1 MKKCLVWHAGIYGN
15 YIGENA
21 IIKDG
26 LVFLQDDDNK
36 LYLPKEMFLA
46 EQECEGGLIP
56 FEVQGKWGF
65 ADIYT
70 GQIKIEPVW
79 DYAGPFYGEYAH
91 VELGTEGD
99 FDSSG
104 PTTENGGKHGL
115 IDMTGKV
122 IIPVEYDVLRGHIDH
137 CLIVA
142 NNEKWGIINY
152 KNSII
157 IPLEWDKLIPLKVDY
172 DIPQNYYKVKKNEKW
187 GIINYK
193 SSIIIPLEWD
203 ELRKCYNNDW
213 IFCGKAEPCEP
224 YTSSED
230 KLLAKIFDEP
240 LEPRSHKMKW
250 GVFDKDFNLIINPE
264 LDEVPEQPMPHKYP
278 EYYLLKKG
286 RRYGV
291 LSKDGKMISD
301 IKLFKKD
308 AIKLIR
314 TS

>member
-152 KNSII
+152 K
-157 IPLEWDKLIPLKVDY
+157 
-172 DIPQNYYKVKKNEKW
+172 
-187 GIINYK
+187 